1 MKLKTRILEYRPRLQ
16 KLYKICT
23 NELKFPIL
31 EIRDENNKL
40 VKFSTGFPTIVK
52 VRISEMPRKMNHFY
66 IRVACYDS
74 KLIISEN
81 NCSNF
86 DVKLPKEVQV
96 DSNWKVSLT
105 SIFFPK
111 TYIIFTYR
119 LMKLRLK
126 RTQSQEYRK
135 QRSYQS

>member
-1 MKLKTRILEYRPRLQ
+1 MESTFIENATPNSIQIVFKNINPNINSAGNDLIIESIPMKLKTRILEYRPRLQ

-23 NELKFPIL
+23 NELKCPIL

-52 VRISEMPRKMNHFY
+52 LRISEMPSKMNHFY
-66 IRVACYDS
+66 IRVACHDS
-74 KLIISEN
+74 KRIFSVN

-96 DSNWKVSLT
+96 D
-105 SIFFPK
+105 
-111 TYIIFTYR
+111 
-119 LMKLRLK
+119 
-126 RTQSQEYRK
+126 
-135 QRSYQS
+135 